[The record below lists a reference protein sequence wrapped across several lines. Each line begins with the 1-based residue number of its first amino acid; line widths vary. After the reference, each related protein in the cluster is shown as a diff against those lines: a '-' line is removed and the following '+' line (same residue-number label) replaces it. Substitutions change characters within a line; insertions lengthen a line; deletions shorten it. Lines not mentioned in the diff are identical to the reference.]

1 MREHDSGETGRKRM
15 NKKKLPKAVLRT
27 ADEMRDAAADRTQD
41 AAPHRV
47 DLNEPAAAR
56 AVNVRSSADNV
67 IEMMPKPDTAAAQ
80 PSERAPVAAAAER
93 RRRAVAIVER
103 YANWS
108 AVGGVIPVPL
118 ANAAAVTTL
127 MVRMIKSL
135 STLYGVPFE
144 RNRTRAAVVGL
155 MGGVLPTGLA
165 TIATSTLTYFAPGYG
180 LLSLAVSSV
189 TSSAYARNIGKLYI
203 EHFENGAT
211 QVDFR
216 SIILKQDA
224 RAERT

>member
-1 MREHDSGETGRKRM
+1 MPEHDPGEAGRKRM

-27 ADEMRDAAADRTQD
+27 ADEMRDAAADRAQD
-41 AAPHRV
+41 APHRV

-56 AVNVRSSADNV
+56 PANVRTSADNV
-67 IEMMPKPDTAAAQ
+67 IEMMPKQDTAAAQ
-80 PSERAPVAAAAER
+80 PPDRAPDAAAALR
-93 RRRAVAIVER
+93 RRRAIALVER
-103 YANWS
+103 YANWA
-108 AVGGVIPVPL
+108 AVGGAIPVPL
-118 ANAAAVTTL
+118 ANAAAITTL

-135 STLYGVPFE
+135 STLYEVPFE

-165 TIATSTLTYFAPGYG
+165 TVATSTLTYFVPGYG

-189 TSSAYARNIGKLYI
+189 TSSTYARSIGRLYV

-211 QVDFR
+211 HVDFR
-216 SIILKQDA
+216 SIILK
-224 RAERT
+224 